1 MDHCLRFCLA
11 AIVSLHGTSP
21 WHPTKSRLWQ
31 SLVGIN
37 VKLTARKLIVVLLL
51 LLTAPCFAVAQER
64 SITLRGRV
72 VDANTGEPMANV
84 RVVAKLT
91 DQSTI
96 TDDNGA
102 FTLELPPGPQ
112 ELYITTVT
120 YGLVK
125 KTINVGAGTNSDV
138 EIALNEDAAAL
149 TEHVTI
155 ASDPFENTRTTS
167 TFEQTLNKRELQATS
182 SILLSDPIR
191 AAQTLPGVGSNDD
204 FRSEF
209 SVRGAGFDRVGVWL
223 DAVLTDNFVH
233 TVAGG
238 YPDTGSLS
246 VINSDAV
253 NSVSLLSG
261 GSPAN
266 FGNRT
271 AAVLDIDSRD
281 GNRVKPA
288 GRIAA
293 ALSGISGMID
303 GPISSGKGSYLV
315 AARKSYVGYLV
326 RRINDQNE
334 FANNPPVLG
343 FADIQGKL
351 LYDLS
356 ERNQV
361 GFSAIYGSFD
371 YDRNRDRELLF
382 VNSVFRGE
390 SRNFLLNAHWSFTPN
405 PRVFWQTRFFVQKTN
420 FKNVNR
426 DELILNDGDRSLFGV
441 RSDVSF
447 ALPRSNRLEAGL
459 YVRVL
464 NVNSLSQRI
473 SFANVPF
480 DFGRFDEQGTEQAY
494 YAQDTW
500 SNERWRLQ
508 FTGGLR
514 VEHSEIT
521 SQTLNSPR
529 ASLTWSINDH
539 WRVHALVGRYY
550 QFPDFEQVFGRLG
563 SRSLRAERA
572 TNVSGGVEALLGDRV
587 RLSFEVFDREDAN
600 LFFSITEPRFDRGLF
615 FFSEF
620 PFRNALDGHARG
632 FELTLQRRS
641 ANKLAGWISYS
652 YLRTKLTDSQT
663 GLSFVADN
671 EQRHLLNIYASYRF
685 TDTWNLSSVFR
696 FGSGPPIPGFFTK
709 VDGNYFLSDRRN
721 EVRVPDYAR
730 LDVRLSK
737 AFLFNRWKLTVTG
750 EVLNLLNR
758 ENLRYEGF
766 DRFSVI
772 NGRVFGQLNRVL
784 PILPSVGAVIE
795 F

>member
-1 MDHCLRFCLA
+1 M
-11 AIVSLHGTSP
+11 
-21 WHPTKSRLWQ
+21 
-31 SLVGIN
+31 
-37 VKLTARKLIVVLLL
+37 KLTTPPHKLIFILLL
-51 LLTAPCFAVAQER
+51 LLTGPSLVAQER
-64 SITLRGRV
+64 LITLRGRV
-72 VDANTGEPMANV
+72 VDANSGEPMANV

-91 DQSTI
+91 DKSTI
-96 TDDNGA
+96 TDTDGA

-125 KTINVGAGTNSDV
+125 KSINVGETNS
-138 EIALNEDAAAL
+138 EIKIALNEDAAAL
-149 TEHVTI
+149 TENVTI
-155 ASDPFENTRTTS
+155 SSGPFESTRTTS

-223 DAVLTDNFVH
+223 DGVLTDNFVH

-246 VINSDAV
+246 VINSDAID
-253 NSVSLLSG
+253 SVSLLSG

-271 AAVLDIDSRD
+271 AAVLDLDSRD

-293 ALSGISGMID
+293 ALSGISGIID
-303 GPISSGKGSYLV
+303 GPISSGKGSYLL

-334 FANNPPVLG
+334 FANNPPILG
-343 FADIQGKL
+343 FADVQGKL

-356 ERNQV
+356 DRNQV
-361 GFSAIYGSFD
+361 GVSAIFGSFD

-382 VNSVFRGE
+382 VNSVFRGD

-405 PRVFWQTRFFVQKTN
+405 PRVFWQTRFFAQKTSFN
-420 FKNVNR
+420 NVNR
-426 DELILNDGDRSLFGV
+426 DELILNDGDRSQFGV

-447 ALPRSNRLEAGL
+447 QLPHSNRLEAGL
-459 YVRVL
+459 YVRSL
-464 NVNSLSQRI
+464 NVNSVSQRF

-480 DFGRFDEQGTEQAY
+480 DFGSFDQNGTEQAY

-500 SNERWRLQ
+500 RNERRRLQ

-514 VEHSEIT
+514 VEHSDIT

-529 ASLTWSINDH
+529 ASLSWSINDH
-539 WRVHALVGRYY
+539 WRVHAMVGRYY
-550 QFPDFEQVFGRLG
+550 QFPDFEQIFGRLG

-572 TNVSGGVEALLGDRV
+572 TNVSGGVEALFGDRV
-587 RLSFEVFDREDAN
+587 RLSFEVFNRDDAN
-600 LFFSITEPRFDRGLF
+600 LFFSLSEPRLDQGFVSF
-615 FFSEF
+615 AEF
-620 PFRNALDGHARG
+620 PFRNSLDGHARG

-663 GLSFVADN
+663 GLSFVADTD
-671 EQRHLLNIYASYRF
+671 QRHLLNTYASYRF
-685 TDTWNLSSVFR
+685 TDTWNVSSVFR
-696 FGSGPPIPGFFTK
+696 FGSGPPIPGFFRQ
-709 VDGNYFLSDRRN
+709 VGNIYFLSDRRN
-721 EVRVPDYAR
+721 EARVPDYAR
-730 LDVRLSK
+730 LDVRVSK
-737 AFLFNRWKLTVTG
+737 AFLFKRWKLTATG
-750 EVLNLLNR
+750 EVLNVLNR
-758 ENLRYEGF
+758 NNLRYAGF
-766 DRFSVI
+766 DGFDIST
-772 NGRVFGQLNRVL
+772 GRVFGQLDRVL
-784 PILPSVGAVIE
+784 PILPSAGVVIE

>member
-1 MDHCLRFCLA
+1 M
-11 AIVSLHGTSP
+11 
-21 WHPTKSRLWQ
+21 
-31 SLVGIN
+31 
-37 VKLTARKLIVVLLL
+37 
-51 LLTAPCFAVAQER
+51 
-64 SITLRGRV
+64 LRGRV
-72 VDANTGEPMANV
+72 VDANTGEAMANV
-84 RVVAKLT
+84 RVVAKLADKT
-91 DQSTI
+91 TI
-96 TDDNGA
+96 TDSDGA

-125 KTINVGAGTNSDV
+125 KEINVGAGTDGVV
-138 EIALNEDAAAL
+138 EIALNEDAAAV
-149 TEHVTI
+149 TEHVTV
-155 ASDPFENTRTTS
+155 APDPFESTRTSS

-223 DAVLTDNFVH
+223 DGVLTDNFVH

-238 YPDTGSLS
+238 YLDTGSLS

-253 NSVSLLSG
+253 NSVSLMSG

-266 FGNRT
+266 FGDRT
-271 AAVLDIDSRD
+271 AAVLDVDSRD
-281 GNRVKPA
+281 GNRVKAA

-293 ALSGISGMID
+293 SLSGISGMVD

-315 AARKSYVGYLV
+315 AARKSYTGYLI
-326 RRINDQNE
+326 RRINDQNQ
-334 FANNPPVLG
+334 FANNPPILG
-343 FADIQGKL
+343 FADVQGKL
-351 LYDLS
+351 LYDFS
-356 ERNQV
+356 ARNQL
-361 GFSAIYGSFD
+361 GLSAIFGSFD
-371 YDRNRDRELLF
+371 FDRNRDRELLF
-382 VNSVFRGE
+382 ENAVFRGE
-390 SRNFLLNAHWSFTPN
+390 SRNFSLNAHWSFTPN

-459 YVRVL
+459 YVRAL

-480 DFGRFDEQGTEQAY
+480 DFGSFDEQGTEQAY

-572 TNVSGGVEALLGDRV
+572 TNVSGGVEAMLGDRM
-587 RLSFEVFDREDAN
+587 RLSVEVFDREDAN
-600 LFFSITEPRFDRGLF
+600 LSFSLAEPRFDGG
-615 FFSEF
+615 FFSFVEF
-620 PFRNALDGHARG
+620 PFRNALEGHARG

-671 EQRHLLNIYASYRF
+671 EQRHLLNLYGSYRF

>member
-1 MDHCLRFCLA
+1 M
-11 AIVSLHGTSP
+11 
-21 WHPTKSRLWQ
+21 
-31 SLVGIN
+31 
-37 VKLTARKLIVVLLL
+37 KLTAPHKLIVILLL
-51 LLTAPCFAVAQER
+51 LSPFVVVAQER
-64 SITLRGRV
+64 LITLRGRV
-72 VDANTGEPMANV
+72 VDANSGEAMANV

-91 DQSTI
+91 DRSTI
-96 TDDNGA
+96 TGA
-102 FTLELPPGPQ
+102 DGTFTLELPPGPQ
-112 ELYITTVT
+112 DLYITTVT

-125 KTINVGAGTNSDV
+125 KSINVSDGTSSNI

-149 TEHVTI
+149 TENVTI
-155 ASDPFENTRTTS
+155 SSGPFESTRTTS

-191 AAQTLPGVGSNDD
+191 AAQALPGVGSNDD

-223 DAVLTDNFVH
+223 DGVLTDNFVH

-246 VINSDAV
+246 VINSDAI

-266 FGNRT
+266 FGSRT
-271 AAVLDIDSRD
+271 AAVLDLDSRD
-281 GNRVKPA
+281 GNRVKPS

-293 ALSGISGMID
+293 ALSGISGIVD
-303 GPISSGKGSYLV
+303 GPISSGKGSYLI
-315 AARKSYVGYLV
+315 AARKSYIGYLV

-343 FADIQGKL
+343 FADVQGQL

-356 ERNQV
+356 ERNQLGV
-361 GFSAIYGSFD
+361 SAIFGNFD

-382 VNSVFRGE
+382 VNSVFRGD
-390 SRNFLLNAHWSFTPN
+390 SHNSLFNAHWNFTPN
-405 PRVFWQTRFFVQKTN
+405 PQVFWQTRFFAQKTS

-426 DELILNDGDRSLFGV
+426 DELILNDGDRSQYGI

-447 ALPRSNRLEAGL
+447 QLPRSNRLEAGL
-459 YVRVL
+459 YVRSL
-464 NVNSLSQRI
+464 NVNSVSQRF

-480 DFGRFDEQGTEQAY
+480 DFGSFDQDGIEQAY

-500 SNERWRLQ
+500 KNERWRLQ

-529 ASLTWSINDH
+529 ASLSWSINEH
-539 WRVHALVGRYY
+539 WRVHAMVGRYY
-550 QFPDFEQVFGRLG
+550 QFPDFEQIFGRLG

-572 TNVSGGVEALLGDRV
+572 TNVSGGVEALVGDRV
-587 RLSFEVFDREDAN
+587 RVSFEVFNREDAN
-600 LFFSITEPRFDRGLF
+600 LFFSLSEPRLDGGFVSFG
-615 FFSEF
+615 EF
-620 PFRNALDGHARG
+620 PFRNSLDGHARG

-671 EQRHLLNIYASYRF
+671 EQRHLLNTYASYRF

-696 FGSGPPIPGFFTK
+696 FGSGPPIPGFFRQAG
-709 VDGNYFLSDRRN
+709 DIFFLSDRRN

-730 LDVRLSK
+730 LDVRMSK
-737 AFLFNRWKLTVTG
+737 AFLFKRWKLTATG

-758 ENLRYEGF
+758 NNLRYAGF
-766 DRFSVI
+766 DNFDLS
-772 NGRVFGQLNRVL
+772 GRVFGQLDRVL
-784 PILPSVGAVIE
+784 PILPSAGVVIE

>member
-1 MDHCLRFCLA
+1 
-11 AIVSLHGTSP
+11 
-21 WHPTKSRLWQ
+21 
-31 SLVGIN
+31 
-37 VKLTARKLIVVLLL
+37 VKLTARQKLGLVAVLLFTSPQ
-51 LLTAPCFAVAQER
+51 LTQSFFNASFVAVAQER
-64 SITLRGRV
+64 LITLRGRV
-72 VDANTGEPMANV
+72 VDANSGEPMANV
-84 RVVAKLT
+84 RVASKLT
-91 DQSTI
+91 DKSTT
-96 TDDNGA
+96 TDANGA
-102 FTLELPPGPQ
+102 FTLELPPGP
-112 ELYITTVT
+112 EDLYITTVT

-125 KTINVGAGTNSDV
+125 KTIIVAAGMSSDIQ
-138 EIALNEDAAAL
+138 IALNEDAAAL

-155 ASDPFENTRTTS
+155 ASDPFETSRTTS

-191 AAQTLPGVGSNDD
+191 AAQTLPGVASNDD

-223 DAVLTDNFVH
+223 DGVLTDNFVH

-261 GSPAN
+261 GSPAS

-271 AAVLDIDSRD
+271 AGVLDLDSRD
-281 GNRVKPA
+281 GNRVKPS

-293 ALSGISGMID
+293 ALSGVSGMID
-303 GPISSGKGSYLV
+303 GPVSSGKGSYLL

-326 RRINDQNE
+326 RRINDENQ
-334 FANNPPVLG
+334 FTNNPPILG
-343 FADIQGKL
+343 FADVQGKL

-356 ERNQV
+356 ERNQGGV
-361 GFSAIYGSFD
+361 SAIFGSFD

-382 VNSVFRGE
+382 ENAVFRGE
-390 SRNFLLNAHWSFTPN
+390 SRNLLLNAHWSFTPN
-405 PRVFWQTRFFVQKTN
+405 PQVFSQTRFFALKTSFN
-420 FKNVNR
+420 NVNR
-426 DELILNDGDRSLFGV
+426 DELILNDGDRSQFGI

-447 ALPRSNRLEAGL
+447 QLPHSNRLEAGL
-459 YVRVL
+459 YIRSL
-464 NVNSLSQRI
+464 HADSLSQRI
-473 SFANVPF
+473 AFGNVPF
-480 DFGRFDEQGTEQAY
+480 DFGSFDESGSEQAY

-500 SNERWRLQ
+500 RNERWRLQ

-514 VEHSEIT
+514 VEHSGIT

-529 ASLTWSINDH
+529 ASLTWSINEH
-539 WRVHALVGRYY
+539 WRVHAMAGRYY
-550 QFPDFEQVFGRLG
+550 QFPDFELVFGRLG

-572 TNVSGGVEALLGDRV
+572 TNVSGGVEALVGDRV
-587 RLSFEVFDREDAN
+587 RLSFEIFDREDAN
-600 LFFSITEPRFDRGLF
+600 LFFSLSEARLDGGQVSFA
-615 FFSEF
+615 EF

-663 GLSFVADN
+663 GLSFVADT
-671 EQRHLLNIYASYRF
+671 EQRHLLNTHASYRF
-685 TDTWNLSSVFR
+685 TDTWNLSGVFR
-696 FGSGPPIPGFFTK
+696 FGTGPPIPGFFRQ
-709 VDGNYFLSDRRN
+709 VGDNLFLSDKRN
-721 EVRVPDYAR
+721 EVHVPDYAR
-730 LDVRLSK
+730 LDVRVSK
-737 AFLFNRWKLTVTG
+737 AFLFKRWKLTATG

-758 ENLRYEGF
+758 NNQRYAGF
-766 DRFSVI
+766 DGFDAST
-772 NGRVFGQLNRVL
+772 GRVFGQLDRVL
-784 PILPSVGAVIE
+784 PLLPSAGVVIE

>member
-1 MDHCLRFCLA
+1 M
-11 AIVSLHGTSP
+11 
-21 WHPTKSRLWQ
+21 
-31 SLVGIN
+31 
-37 VKLTARKLIVVLLL
+37 KLTAPKLIVVLLL
-51 LLTAPCFAVAQER
+51 LLTGPLFAQAVAQER
-64 SITLRGRV
+64 SIVLRGRV
-72 VDANTGEPMANV
+72 VDANTGEAMANV

-91 DQSTI
+91 DKTTI
-96 TDDNGA
+96 TDANGA

-125 KTINVGAGTNSDV
+125 KEINVGAGTDGVV
-138 EIALNEDAAAL
+138 EIALNEDAAAV
-149 TEHVTI
+149 TEHVTV
-155 ASDPFENTRTTS
+155 APDPFESTRTSS

-223 DAVLTDNFVH
+223 DGVLTDNFVH

-238 YPDTGSLS
+238 YLDTGSLS

-253 NSVSLLSG
+253 NSVSLMSG

-266 FGNRT
+266 FGDRT
-271 AAVLDIDSRD
+271 AAVLDVDSRD
-281 GNRVKPA
+281 GNRVKAA

-293 ALSGISGMID
+293 SLSGISGMVD

-315 AARKSYVGYLV
+315 AARKSYTGYLI
-326 RRINDQNE
+326 RRINDQNQ
-334 FANNPPVLG
+334 FANNPPILG
-343 FADIQGKL
+343 FADVQGKL
-351 LYDLS
+351 LYDFS
-356 ERNQV
+356 ARNQL
-361 GFSAIYGSFD
+361 GLSAIFGSFD
-371 YDRNRDRELLF
+371 FDRNRDRELLF
-382 VNSVFRGE
+382 ENAVFRGE

-405 PRVFWQTRFFVQKTN
+405 PRVFWQTRFFVQKTD

-459 YVRVL
+459 YVRAL

-480 DFGRFDEQGTEQAY
+480 DFGSFDEQGTEQAY

-572 TNVSGGVEALLGDRV
+572 TNVSGGVEALVGDRM
-587 RLSFEVFDREDAN
+587 RLSVEVFDREDAN
-600 LFFSITEPRFDRGLF
+600 LFFSLAEPRFDGV
-615 FFSEF
+615 FFSFVEF

-671 EQRHLLNIYASYRF
+671 EQRHLLNTYASYRF

-696 FGSGPPIPGFFTK
+696 FGSGPPIPGFFK
-709 VDGNYFLSDRRN
+709 LVDGNYFLSDRRN

-730 LDVRLSK
+730 LDVRVSK
-737 AFLFNRWKLTVTG
+737 AFLFNRWKLTLTG

-766 DRFSVI
+766 DSFSVI
-772 NGRVFGQLNRVL
+772 NGRVFGQLARVL

>member
-1 MDHCLRFCLA
+1 LE
-11 AIVSLHGTSP
+11 SG
-21 WHPTKSRLWQ
+21 
-31 SLVGIN
+31 
-37 VKLTARKLIVVLLL
+37 VKLTAPHKLIVILLL
-51 LLTAPCFAVAQER
+51 LSPFVVVAQER
-64 SITLRGRV
+64 LITLRGRV
-72 VDANTGEPMANV
+72 VDANSGEAMANV

-91 DQSTI
+91 DRSTI
-96 TDDNGA
+96 TGADGA

-112 ELYITTVT
+112 DLYITTVT

-125 KTINVGAGTNSDV
+125 KSINVSDGTSSNI

-149 TEHVTI
+149 TENVTI
-155 ASDPFENTRTTS
+155 SSGPFESTRTTS

-191 AAQTLPGVGSNDD
+191 AAQALPGVGSNDD

-223 DAVLTDNFVH
+223 DGVLTDNFVH

-246 VINSDAV
+246 VINSDAI

-271 AAVLDIDSRD
+271 AAVLDLDSRD
-281 GNRVKPA
+281 GNRVKPS

-293 ALSGISGMID
+293 ALSGISGIVD
-303 GPISSGKGSYLV
+303 GPISSGKGSYLI
-315 AARKSYVGYLV
+315 AARKSYIGYLV

-343 FADIQGKL
+343 FADVQGKL

-356 ERNQV
+356 ERNQLGV
-361 GFSAIYGSFD
+361 SAIFGNFD

-382 VNSVFRGE
+382 VNSVFRGD
-390 SRNFLLNAHWSFTPN
+390 SHNSLFNAHWNFTPN
-405 PRVFWQTRFFVQKTN
+405 PQVFWQTRFFAQKTS

-426 DELILNDGDRSLFGV
+426 DELILNDGDRSQYGI

-447 ALPRSNRLEAGL
+447 QLPRSNRLEAGL
-459 YVRVL
+459 YVRSL
-464 NVNSLSQRI
+464 NVNSVSQRF

-480 DFGRFDEQGTEQAY
+480 DFGSFDQDGIEQAY

-500 SNERWRLQ
+500 KNERWRLQ

-529 ASLTWSINDH
+529 ASLSWSINEH
-539 WRVHALVGRYY
+539 WRVHAMVGRYY
-550 QFPDFEQVFGRLG
+550 QFPDFEQIFGRLG

-572 TNVSGGVEALLGDRV
+572 TNVSGGVEALVGDRV
-587 RLSFEVFDREDAN
+587 RVSFEVFNREDAN
-600 LFFSITEPRFDRGLF
+600 LFFSLSEPRLDRGF
-615 FFSEF
+615 VSFGEF
-620 PFRNALDGHARG
+620 PFRNSLDGHARG

-671 EQRHLLNIYASYRF
+671 EQRHLLNTYASYRF

-696 FGSGPPIPGFFTK
+696 FGSGPPIPGFFRQAG
-709 VDGNYFLSDRRN
+709 DIFFLSDRRN

-730 LDVRLSK
+730 LDVRVSK
-737 AFLFNRWKLTVTG
+737 AFLFKRWKLTATG

-758 ENLRYEGF
+758 NNLRYAGF
-766 DRFSVI
+766 DNFDLS
-772 NGRVFGQLNRVL
+772 GRVFGQLDRVL
-784 PILPSVGAVIE
+784 PILPSAGVVIE

>member
-1 MDHCLRFCLA
+1 M
-11 AIVSLHGTSP
+11 I
-21 WHPTKSRLWQ
+21 
-31 SLVGIN
+31 
-37 VKLTARKLIVVLLL
+37 VLLL
-51 LLTAPCFAVAQER
+51 LLSGPLLVAAQER
-64 SITLRGRV
+64 VVTLRGRV
-72 VDANTGEPMANV
+72 VDANTGEAMANV

-91 DQSTI
+91 DKTTI

-102 FTLELPPGPQ
+102 FTLELSPGPQ

-125 KTINVGAGTNSDV
+125 KTINVATGTDSVV

-149 TEHVTI
+149 TEKVTI
-155 ASDPFENTRTTS
+155 TPDPFESTRTTS

-182 SILLSDPIR
+182 SIILSDPIR

-223 DAVLTDNFVH
+223 DGVLTDNFVH

-238 YPDTGSLS
+238 YLDTGSLS

-253 NSVSLLSG
+253 NSVSLMSG

-266 FGNRT
+266 FGDRT

-281 GNRVKPA
+281 GNRVKTA
-288 GRIAA
+288 GRVAA
-293 ALSGISGMID
+293 SLSGISGMID
-303 GPISSGKGSYLV
+303 GPVANEKGSYLV
-315 AARKSYVGYLV
+315 AARKSYTGYLI
-326 RRINDQNE
+326 RRINDQNQ
-334 FANNPPVLG
+334 FANNPPVLE
-343 FADIQGKL
+343 FADVQAKF
-351 LYDLS
+351 LYDVS
-356 ERNQV
+356 ARNQL
-361 GFSAIYGSFD
+361 GISAIFGTFD

-382 VNSVFRGE
+382 ENAVFRGD
-390 SRNFLLNAHWSFTPN
+390 SHNLLLNAHWSFTPN
-405 PRVFWQTRFFVQKTN
+405 PRVFWQTRFFAQKTK
-420 FKNVNR
+420 FTNVNR
-426 DELILNDGDRSLFGV
+426 DELILNDGDRSQFGV

-447 ALPRSNRLEAGL
+447 ALPRSHRLEAGV
-459 YVRVL
+459 YVRAL
-464 NVNSLSQRI
+464 NVNSVSQRI
-473 SFANVPF
+473 SFLNVPF
-480 DFGRFDEQGTEQAY
+480 DFGSFDENGTEQAY

-500 SNERWRLQ
+500 SNERWGLQ

-514 VEHSEIT
+514 VEHSDVT

-529 ASLTWSINDH
+529 ASLTWSINDR
-539 WRVHALVGRYY
+539 WRVHGMVGRYY
-550 QFPDFEQVFGRLG
+550 QFPDYEQIFGRLG

-587 RLSFEVFDREDAN
+587 RVNVELFDREDAD
-600 LFFSITEPRFDRGLF
+600 LFFSLSEPRLEGGVILFDQ
-615 FFSEF
+615 F

-632 FELTLQRRS
+632 FEVTLQRRS

-652 YLRTKLTDSQT
+652 YLKTKLTDSQT
-663 GLSFVADN
+663 GLSFVSDT
-671 EQRHLLNIYASYRF
+671 EQRHLLHIYASYRF

-696 FGSGPPIPGFFTK
+696 YGSGPPIPGFFRQ
-709 VDGNYFLSDRRN
+709 VGNDYFLSERRN
-721 EVRVPDYAR
+721 ETRVPDYAR
-730 LDVRLSK
+730 WDVRMSK

-750 EVLNLLNR
+750 EVLNVLNR

-766 DRFSVI
+766 DRFSLI
-772 NGRVFGQLNRVL
+772 NAQVFGQLARVL
-784 PILPSVGAVIE
+784 PILPTVGAVIE

>member
-1 MDHCLRFCLA
+1 M
-11 AIVSLHGTSP
+11 
-21 WHPTKSRLWQ
+21 
-31 SLVGIN
+31 
-37 VKLTARKLIVVLLL
+37 KLTAPHKLIVILLL
-51 LLTAPCFAVAQER
+51 LSPFVVVAQER
-64 SITLRGRV
+64 LITLRGRV
-72 VDANTGEPMANV
+72 VDANSGEAMANV

-91 DQSTI
+91 DRSTI
-96 TDDNGA
+96 TGADGA

-112 ELYITTVT
+112 DLYITTVT

-125 KTINVGAGTNSDV
+125 KSINVSDGTSSNI

-149 TEHVTI
+149 TENVTI
-155 ASDPFENTRTTS
+155 SSGPFESTRTTS

-191 AAQTLPGVGSNDD
+191 AAQALPGVGSNDD

-223 DAVLTDNFVH
+223 DGVLTDNFVH

-246 VINSDAV
+246 VINSDAI

-266 FGNRT
+266 FGSRT
-271 AAVLDIDSRD
+271 AAVLDLDSRD
-281 GNRVKPA
+281 GNRVKPSR
-288 GRIAA
+288 RIAA
-293 ALSGISGMID
+293 ALSGISGIVD
-303 GPISSGKGSYLV
+303 GPISSGKGSYLI
-315 AARKSYVGYLV
+315 AARKSYIGYLV

-343 FADIQGKL
+343 FADVQGKL

-356 ERNQV
+356 ERNQLGV
-361 GFSAIYGSFD
+361 SAIFGNFD

-382 VNSVFRGE
+382 VNSVFRGD
-390 SRNFLLNAHWSFTPN
+390 SHNSLFNAHWNFTPN
-405 PRVFWQTRFFVQKTN
+405 PQVFWQTRFFAQKTS

-426 DELILNDGDRSLFGV
+426 DELILNDGDRSQYGI

-447 ALPRSNRLEAGL
+447 QLPRSNRLEAGL
-459 YVRVL
+459 YVRSL
-464 NVNSLSQRI
+464 NVNSVSQRF

-480 DFGRFDEQGTEQAY
+480 DFGSFDQDGIEQAY

-500 SNERWRLQ
+500 KNERWRLQ

-529 ASLTWSINDH
+529 ASLSWSINEH
-539 WRVHALVGRYY
+539 WRVHAMVGRYY
-550 QFPDFEQVFGRLG
+550 QFPDFEQIFGRLG

-572 TNVSGGVEALLGDRV
+572 TNVSGGVEALVGDRV
-587 RLSFEVFDREDAN
+587 RVSFEVFNREDAN
-600 LFFSITEPRFDRGLF
+600 LFFSLSEPRLDGGFVSFG
-615 FFSEF
+615 EF
-620 PFRNALDGHARG
+620 PFRNSLDGHARG

-671 EQRHLLNIYASYRF
+671 EQRHLLNTYASYRF

-696 FGSGPPIPGFFTK
+696 FGSGPPIPGFFRQAG
-709 VDGNYFLSDRRN
+709 DIFFLSDRRN

-730 LDVRLSK
+730 LDVRVSK
-737 AFLFNRWKLTVTG
+737 AFLFKRWKLTATG

-758 ENLRYEGF
+758 NNLRYAGF
-766 DRFSVI
+766 DNFDLS
-772 NGRVFGQLNRVL
+772 GRVFGQLDRVL
-784 PILPSVGAVIE
+784 PILPSAGVVIE

>member
-1 MDHCLRFCLA
+1 M
-11 AIVSLHGTSP
+11 
-21 WHPTKSRLWQ
+21 
-31 SLVGIN
+31 
-37 VKLTARKLIVVLLL
+37 KLTAPDKLIVALLL
-51 LLTAPCFAVAQER
+51 LLNFPLLAIAQDR
-64 SITLRGRV
+64 SVTLRGRV
-72 VDANTGEPMANV
+72 VDANSGEPMSNV

-91 DQSTI
+91 DNATI
-96 TDDNGA
+96 TDANGV

-125 KTINVGAGTNSDV
+125 KTINVSAGTDV

-149 TEHVTI
+149 TERVTVS
-155 ASDPFENTRTTS
+155 AGPFETTRTTS

-191 AAQTLPGVGSNDD
+191 AAQTLPGVAANDD

-223 DAVLTDNFVH
+223 DGVLTDNFVH

-246 VINSDAV
+246 VINSDAID
-253 NSVSLLSG
+253 SVSLLSG

-271 AAVLDIDSRD
+271 AAVLDLDSRD

-303 GPISSGKGSYLV
+303 GPISSAKGSYLI

-326 RRINDQNE
+326 RRINDQNQ

-343 FADIQGKL
+343 FADIQGNL
-351 LYDLS
+351 LYDFS
-356 ERNQV
+356 EKHQV
-361 GFSAIYGSFD
+361 GFSSIYGSFD

-390 SRNFLLNAHWSFTPN
+390 SRNLLLNAHWRFTPN
-405 PRVFWQTRFFVQKTN
+405 ERVFWQTRFFALKTN
-420 FKNVNR
+420 FKNENR
-426 DELILNDGDRSLFGV
+426 DELILNDGDRSQLGV

-447 ALPRSNRLEAGL
+447 QLPHSNRLEAGV
-459 YVRVL
+459 YVRSI
-464 NVNSLSQRI
+464 NVNSLSQRF

-480 DFGRFDEQGTEQAY
+480 DFGSFNQDGTEHAL

-500 SNERWRLQ
+500 RNERWRLQ

-514 VEHSEIT
+514 VEHSEVT

-529 ASLTWSINDH
+529 ASFTWSINDH
-539 WRVHALVGRYY
+539 WRVHAMAGRYY
-550 QFPDFEQVFGRLG
+550 QFPDFEQIFGRLG

-572 TNVSGGVEALLGDRV
+572 TNVSGGVEALVGDRV
-587 RLSFEVFDREDAN
+587 RVSVEVFDREDAN
-600 LFFSITEPRFDRGLF
+600 LFFSLSEPRLVGGFVSF
-615 FFSEF
+615 AEF
-620 PFRNALDGHARG
+620 PFRNSLDGHARG

-652 YLRTKLTDSQT
+652 FLRTRLTDSQT

-671 EQRHLLNIYASYRF
+671 EQQHLLNTDASYRF
-685 TDTWNLSSVFR
+685 TDTWNLSVVFR
-696 FGSGPPIPGFFTK
+696 FATGPPIPGFFTQ
-709 VDGNYFLSDRRN
+709 VGDIYFLSSRRN

-730 LDVRLSK
+730 LDVRVSK
-737 AFLFNRWKLTVTG
+737 AFLFKRWKLTATG

-758 ENLRYEGF
+758 NNVRYAGF
-766 DRFSVI
+766 DGFDVST
-772 NGRVFGQLNRVL
+772 GRVFGQLDRVL
-784 PILPSVGAVIE
+784 PILPSAGVVIE

>member
-1 MDHCLRFCLA
+1 MPQKGTKMTQTKFLCFLCLFVANSFVAL
-11 AIVSLHGTSP
+11 
-21 WHPTKSRLWQ
+21 
-31 SLVGIN
+31 
-37 VKLTARKLIVVLLL
+37 
-51 LLTAPCFAVAQER
+51 AQER
-64 SITLRGRV
+64 SVTLRGRV
-72 VDANTGEPMANV
+72 VDANSGEPMANV
-84 RVVAKLT
+84 RVVAKLP
-91 DQSTI
+91 DKATI
-96 TDDNGA
+96 TDANGA

-125 KTINVGAGTNSDV
+125 KTINVGTGISGDV

-149 TEHVTI
+149 TETVTV
-155 ASDPFENTRTTS
+155 ASDPFESTRTTS

-191 AAQTLPGVGSNDD
+191 AAQTLPGVASNDD

-223 DAVLTDNFVH
+223 DGVLTDNFVH

-246 VINSDAV
+246 VINSDAL

-266 FGNRT
+266 FGDRT
-271 AAVLDIDSRD
+271 AAVLDLDSRD

-303 GPISSGKGSYLV
+303 GPIASGKGSYLL
-315 AARKSYVGYLV
+315 AARKSYLGYLV
-326 RRINDQNE
+326 RRINDEDE
-334 FANNPPVLG
+334 FVNNPPILG

-351 LYDLS
+351 LYDFS

-361 GFSAIYGSFD
+361 GVSAIFGSFEF
-371 YDRNRDRELLF
+371 DRNRDRELLF
-382 VNSVFRGE
+382 VNNVFRGE
-390 SRNFLLNAHWSFTPN
+390 SRNFLLNAHWSFTPK
-405 PRVFWQTRFFVQKTN
+405 PQVFWNTRFFVLKTN
-420 FKNVNR
+420 FNNVNR
-426 DELILNDGDRSLFGV
+426 DELILNDGDQSQFGA

-447 ALPRSNRLEAGL
+447 QLPHAHRLEAGL
-459 YVRVL
+459 YVRSIHA
-464 NVNSLSQRI
+464 NSVSQRF

-480 DFGRFDEQGTEQAY
+480 DFGSFDQTGTEQAY

-500 SNERWRLQ
+500 RNERWRLQ
-508 FTGGLR
+508 LTGGLR

-529 ASLTWSINDH
+529 GSLTWSINEH
-539 WRVHALVGRYY
+539 WRVHAMAGRYY

-563 SRSLRAERA
+563 GGSFLRAERA
-572 TNVSGGVEALLGDRV
+572 TNVSGGVEALVGDRMRV
-587 RLSFEVFDREDAN
+587 NVEVFDREDAD
-600 LFFSITEPRFDRGLF
+600 LFFSLSEPRLEGGLVSF
-615 FFSEF
+615 AQG
-620 PFRNALDGHARG
+620 PFTNALNGHARG

-663 GLSFVADN
+663 GLSFVADTD
-671 EQRHLLNIYASYRF
+671 QRHLLNTYASYRF

-696 FGSGPPIPGFFTK
+696 FGTGPPIPGFFGQ
-709 VDGNYFLSDRRN
+709 DGTGYFLSNRRN

-730 LDVRLSK
+730 LDVRVSK
-737 AFLFNRWKLTVTG
+737 AFLFKRWKLTATG

-758 ENLRYEGF
+758 NNVRYAGF
-766 DRFSVI
+766 DGFDFI
-772 NGRVFGQLNRVL
+772 TGRVFGRLDRVM
-784 PILPSVGAVIE
+784 PILPSAGVVIE

>member
-1 MDHCLRFCLA
+1 LE
-11 AIVSLHGTSP
+11 SG
-21 WHPTKSRLWQ
+21 
-31 SLVGIN
+31 
-37 VKLTARKLIVVLLL
+37 VKLTAPHKLIVILLL
-51 LLTAPCFAVAQER
+51 LSPFVVVAQER
-64 SITLRGRV
+64 LITLRGRV
-72 VDANTGEPMANV
+72 VDANSGEAMANV

-91 DQSTI
+91 DRSTI
-96 TDDNGA
+96 TGADGA

-112 ELYITTVT
+112 DLYITTVT

-125 KTINVGAGTNSDV
+125 KSINVSDGTSSNI

-149 TEHVTI
+149 TENVTI
-155 ASDPFENTRTTS
+155 SSGPFESTRTTS

-191 AAQTLPGVGSNDD
+191 AAQALPGVGSNDD

-223 DAVLTDNFVH
+223 DGVLTDNFVH

-246 VINSDAV
+246 VINSDAI

-271 AAVLDIDSRD
+271 AAVLDLDSRD
-281 GNRVKPA
+281 GNRVKPS

-293 ALSGISGMID
+293 ALSGISGIVD
-303 GPISSGKGSYLV
+303 GPISSGKGSYLI
-315 AARKSYVGYLV
+315 AARKSYIGYLV

-343 FADIQGKL
+343 FADVQGKL

-356 ERNQV
+356 ERNQLGV
-361 GFSAIYGSFD
+361 SAIFGNFD

-382 VNSVFRGE
+382 VNSVFRGD
-390 SRNFLLNAHWSFTPN
+390 SHNSLFNAHWNFTPN
-405 PRVFWQTRFFVQKTN
+405 PQVFWQTRFFAQKTS

-426 DELILNDGDRSLFGV
+426 DELILNDGDRSQYGI

-447 ALPRSNRLEAGL
+447 QLPRSNRLEAGL
-459 YVRVL
+459 YVRSL
-464 NVNSLSQRI
+464 NVNSVSQRF

-480 DFGRFDEQGTEQAY
+480 DFGSFDQDGTEQAY

-500 SNERWRLQ
+500 KNERWRLQ

-529 ASLTWSINDH
+529 ASLSWSINEH
-539 WRVHALVGRYY
+539 WRVHAMVGRYY
-550 QFPDFEQVFGRLG
+550 QFPDFEQIFGRLG

-572 TNVSGGVEALLGDRV
+572 TNVSGGVEALVGDRV
-587 RLSFEVFDREDAN
+587 RVSFEVFNREDAN
-600 LFFSITEPRFDRGLF
+600 LFFSLSEPRLDGGFVSFG
-615 FFSEF
+615 EF
-620 PFRNALDGHARG
+620 PFRNSLDGHARG

-671 EQRHLLNIYASYRF
+671 EQRHLLNTYASYRF

-696 FGSGPPIPGFFTK
+696 FGSGPPIPGFFRQAG
-709 VDGNYFLSDRRN
+709 DIFFLSDRRN

-730 LDVRLSK
+730 LDVRVSK
-737 AFLFNRWKLTVTG
+737 AFLFKRWKLTATG

-758 ENLRYEGF
+758 NNLRYAGF
-766 DRFSVI
+766 DNFDLS
-772 NGRVFGQLNRVL
+772 GRVFGQLDRVL
-784 PILPSVGAVIE
+784 PILPSAGVVIE

>member
-1 MDHCLRFCLA
+1 MR
-11 AIVSLHGTSP
+11 VS
-21 WHPTKSRLWQ
+21 
-31 SLVGIN
+31 VANN
-37 VKLTARKLIVVLLL
+37 VKLTKLPKLIFVLLL
-51 LLTAPCFAVAQER
+51 LTGPHFAPSFVAVAQER
-64 SITLRGRV
+64 LITLRGRV

-84 RVVAKLT
+84 RVVANLPDKE
-91 DQSTI
+91 TI
-96 TDDNGA
+96 TDSNGA
-102 FTLELPPGPQ
+102 FTLELPPGSQ

-125 KTINVGAGTNSDV
+125 KTINVAAGNSDV
-138 EIALNEDAAAL
+138 EIALNEDAAAI
-149 TEHVTI
+149 TERVRV
-155 ASDPFENTRTTS
+155 APDPYDIVRTAA

-223 DAVLTDNFVH
+223 DRVLTDNFVH

-253 NSVSLLSG
+253 DSVSLLSG
-261 GSPAN
+261 GSPAG

-281 GNRVKPA
+281 GNRVKPS

-293 ALSGISGMID
+293 TMSGISGLVD
-303 GPISSGKGSYLV
+303 GPISSGRGSYMV
-315 AARKSYVGYLV
+315 AARKSYIGYLV

-343 FADIQGKL
+343 FADVQGKL
-351 LYDLS
+351 LYNVSDG
-356 ERNQV
+356 NHV
-361 GFSAIYGSFD
+361 GISAIFGGFD
-371 YDRNRDRELLF
+371 YDRNRDRESLF
-382 VNSVFRGE
+382 VNSVLRGE
-390 SRNFLLNAHWSFTPN
+390 SRNVLVNGHWTLVVDD
-405 PRVFWQTRFFVQKTN
+405 RHFWQTRFFVQKTN
-420 FKNVNR
+420 FENVNR
-426 DELILNDGDRSLFGV
+426 DEQILNDGDRTQFGV
-441 RSDVSF
+441 RSDVSLQLF
-447 ALPRSNRLEAGL
+447 HLNRLEAGL
-459 YVRVL
+459 YIRSL
-464 NVNSLSQRI
+464 HVNSLSRRF

-480 DFGRFDEQGTEQAY
+480 DFGSFDQNGTEQSY

-500 SNERWRLQ
+500 RKEGWRLQ
-508 FTGGLR
+508 LTGGLR

-521 SQTLNSPR
+521 GQTLNSPR
-529 ASLTWSINDH
+529 ASFTWSINDN
-539 WRVHALVGRYY
+539 WRVHAMAGRYH
-550 QFPDFEQVFGRLG
+550 QFPDFELIFGRLG

-572 TNVSGGVEALLGDRV
+572 TNVSGGVEALVGDRTRV
-587 RLSFEVFDREDAN
+587 SFEVFNRADAN
-600 LFFSITEPRFDRGLF
+600 LFFSLSEPRLDGGQVTFL
-615 FFSEF
+615 EF
-620 PFRNALDGHARG
+620 PYRNSLDGHARG

-652 YLRTKLTDSQT
+652 YVRTKLTDSQT

-671 EQRHLLNIYASYRF
+671 EQRHLLNVYGSYRF

-696 FGSGPPIPGFFTK
+696 YGTGPPIPGFFRQA
-709 VDGNYFLSDRRN
+709 GSNFFLSDRRN
-721 EVRVPDYAR
+721 EARLPDYAR
-730 LDVRLSK
+730 WDVRVSK
-737 AFLFNRWKLTVTG
+737 AFLFKRWKLTATG

-758 ENLRYEGF
+758 NNLRYAGF
-766 DRFSVI
+766 DGFDTTT
-772 NGRVFGQLNRVL
+772 GRVFGRLDRVL
-784 PILPSVGAVIE
+784 PILPSAGVVIE

>member
-1 MDHCLRFCLA
+1 
-11 AIVSLHGTSP
+11 
-21 WHPTKSRLWQ
+21 
-31 SLVGIN
+31 
-37 VKLTARKLIVVLLL
+37 VKLTALQKLIVILLL
-51 LLTAPCFAVAQER
+51 LLTGSCFAQSFFNSSFVAVAQER
-64 SITLRGRV
+64 SIRLRGRV

-91 DQSTI
+91 DKATI
-96 TDDNGA
+96 TDANGA
-102 FTLELPPGPQ
+102 FTLELPRGPQ

-125 KTINVGAGTNSDV
+125 KTIIVGEGTNSEV

-155 ASDPFENTRTTS
+155 ASDPFESTRTTS
-167 TFEQTLNKRELQATS
+167 IFEQTLNKRELQATS

-223 DAVLTDNFVH
+223 DGVLTDNFVH

-238 YPDTGSLS
+238 YLDTGSLS

-271 AAVLDIDSRD
+271 AAVLDLDSRD
-281 GNRVKPA
+281 GNRVKAA

-303 GPISSGKGSYLV
+303 GPISSGKGSYLL
-315 AARKSYVGYLV
+315 AGRKSYAGYLI
-326 RRINDQNE
+326 RRINDENH
-334 FANNPPVLG
+334 FANNPPILG
-343 FADIQGKL
+343 FADVQGKL

-356 ERNQV
+356 NRNQV
-361 GFSAIYGSFD
+361 GLSTILGSFD
-371 YDRNRDRELLF
+371 FDRNRDRELLV

-390 SRNFLLNAHWSFTPN
+390 SRNLLLNAHWSFTPN
-405 PRVFWQTRFFVQKTN
+405 PQVFWQTRFFAQKTK

-426 DELILNDGDRSLFGV
+426 DELVLNDGVRSQFGI

-447 ALPRSNRLEAGL
+447 QLPHSNRFEGGL
-459 YVRVL
+459 YVRSQH
-464 NVNSLSQRI
+464 VNSLSQRF
-473 SFANVPF
+473 SFLNVPF
-480 DFGRFDEQGTEQAY
+480 DFGSFDEDGTEQAY

-500 SNERWRLQ
+500 KSERWGLQ

-514 VEHSEIT
+514 VEHSGIT

-529 ASLTWSINDH
+529 ASLTWSINEH
-539 WRVHALVGRYY
+539 WRVHALAGRYY
-550 QFPDFEQVFGRLG
+550 QFPDFEQIFGRLG
-563 SRSLRAERA
+563 SFNLRAERA
-572 TNVSGGVEALLGDRV
+572 TNLSGGVEALVGDRV
-587 RLSFEVFDREDAN
+587 RVSAEVFDRQDAD
-600 LFFSITEPRFDRGLF
+600 LFFSLSEPRLDGGLVS
-615 FFSEF
+615 FSQGQF
-620 PFRNALDGHARG
+620 GNFLSGHARG

-641 ANKLAGWISYS
+641 ANKVAGWISYS
-652 YLRTKLTDSQT
+652 YVQTKLTDSQT
-663 GLSFVADN
+663 GLSFVADT
-671 EQRHLLNIYASYRF
+671 EQRHLLNTYASYRF

-696 FGSGPPIPGFFTK
+696 FGSGPPIPGFFRQVGAT
-709 VDGNYFLSDRRN
+709 YFLSNRRN
-721 EVRVPDYAR
+721 EVRSPNYAR
-730 LDVRLSK
+730 LDVRVSK
-737 AFLFNRWKLTVTG
+737 AFLFKRWKLTATA

-758 ENLRYEGF
+758 NNLRYAGF
-766 DRFSVI
+766 DGFDI
-772 NGRVFGQLNRVL
+772 DTGRVFGQLDRVL
-784 PILPSVGAVIE
+784 PILPSAGVVIE

>member
-1 MDHCLRFCLA
+1 
-11 AIVSLHGTSP
+11 
-21 WHPTKSRLWQ
+21 
-31 SLVGIN
+31 
-37 VKLTARKLIVVLLL
+37 
-51 LLTAPCFAVAQER
+51 
-64 SITLRGRV
+64 
-72 VDANTGEPMANV
+72 MANV

-91 DQSTI
+91 DRSTI
-96 TDDNGA
+96 TDADGA
-102 FTLELPPGPQ
+102 FTLELPSGPQ

-125 KTINVGAGTNSDV
+125 KSINVGEGTNSTI

-149 TEHVTI
+149 TENVTI
-155 ASDPFENTRTTS
+155 SSGPFESTRTTS

-191 AAQTLPGVGSNDD
+191 AAQTLAGVGSNDD

-223 DAVLTDNFVH
+223 DGVLTDNFVH

-246 VINSDAV
+246 VINSDAI

-271 AAVLDIDSRD
+271 AAVLDLDSRD

-293 ALSGISGMID
+293 ALSGISGIVD

-334 FANNPPVLG
+334 FANNPPILG
-343 FADIQGKL
+343 FADVQGKL

-361 GFSAIYGSFD
+361 GVSAIFGNFD

-382 VNSVFRGE
+382 VNSVFRGD
-390 SRNFLLNAHWSFTPN
+390 SHNSLFNAHWNFTPN
-405 PRVFWQTRFFVQKTN
+405 PRVFWQTRFFAQKTS

-426 DELILNDGDRSLFGV
+426 DELILNDGDRSQFGV

-447 ALPRSNRLEAGL
+447 QLPQSNRLEAGL
-459 YVRVL
+459 YVRSL
-464 NVNSLSQRI
+464 NVNSVSQRF

-480 DFGRFDEQGTEQAY
+480 DFGSFDEDGTEQAY

-500 SNERWRLQ
+500 KNERWGLQ

-521 SQTLNSPR
+521 SQTLSSPR
-529 ASLTWSINDH
+529 ASLSWSINEH
-539 WRVHALVGRYY
+539 WRVHAMVGRYY

-563 SRSLRAERA
+563 SRDLRAERA

-587 RLSFEVFDREDAN
+587 RLSFEVFNREDGD
-600 LFFSITEPRFDRGLF
+600 LFFSLSEPRLDGGFVSFG
-615 FFSEF
+615 EF
-620 PFRNALDGHARG
+620 PFRNSLNGHARG

-671 EQRHLLNIYASYRF
+671 EQRHLLNTYASYRF

-696 FGSGPPIPGFFTK
+696 YGSGPPIPGFFRQAG
-709 VDGNYFLSDRRN
+709 DIFFLSDRRN

-730 LDVRLSK
+730 LDVRVSK
-737 AFLFNRWKLTVTG
+737 AFLFKRWKLTATG

-758 ENLRYEGF
+758 NNLRYAGF
-766 DRFSVI
+766 DDFSI
-772 NGRVFGQLNRVL
+772 SGRVFGQLDRVL
-784 PILPSVGAVIE
+784 PILPSAGVVIE

>member
-1 MDHCLRFCLA
+1 
-11 AIVSLHGTSP
+11 
-21 WHPTKSRLWQ
+21 
-31 SLVGIN
+31 
-37 VKLTARKLIVVLLL
+37 VKLTALKKLIVVLPL
-51 LLTAPCFAVAQER
+51 LLTGPLFAQSFNSSFAALAQQR
-64 SITLRGRV
+64 TVMLRGRV

-91 DQSTI
+91 EKTTF
-96 TDDNGA
+96 TDANGA

-125 KTINVGAGTNSDV
+125 KEINVATGTDSTV

-155 ASDPFENTRTTS
+155 APDPFESTRTS
-167 TFEQTLNKRELQATS
+167 ATFEQTLNKRELQATS

-223 DAVLTDNFVH
+223 DGVLTDNFVH

-238 YPDTGSLS
+238 YLDTGSLS
-246 VINSDAV
+246 VINTDAV

-266 FGNRT
+266 FGDRT

-281 GNRVKPA
+281 GNRVKAA

-303 GPISSGKGSYLV
+303 GPLASRKVSYLV
-315 AARKSYVGYLV
+315 AARKSYTGYLI
-326 RRINDQNE
+326 RRINDQNQ
-334 FANNPPVLG
+334 FANNPPILG
-343 FADIQGKL
+343 FADVQGKL
-351 LYDLS
+351 LYDS
-356 ERNQV
+356 SQKNQF
-361 GFSAIYGSFD
+361 GFSAIYGTFD
-371 YDRNRDRELLF
+371 FDRNRDRELLF
-382 VNSVFRGE
+382 VNNVFRGE
-390 SRNFLLNAHWSFTPN
+390 SRNLLLNAHWRFTPN
-405 PRVFWQTRFFVQKTN
+405 ARLFWQTRAFAQKTK

-426 DELILNDGDRSLFGV
+426 DELILNDGDRSQFGI

-447 ALPRSNRLEAGL
+447 ALPGSNRLEAGL
-459 YVRVL
+459 YVRAL
-464 NVNSLSQRI
+464 DINSASQRF
-473 SFANVPF
+473 SFFNVPF
-480 DFGRFDEQGTEQAY
+480 DFGSFDQNGTEQAY

-514 VEHSEIT
+514 VEHSEVT
-521 SQTLNSPR
+521 SETLNSPR
-529 ASLTWSINDH
+529 ASLTWSINEH
-539 WRVHALVGRYY
+539 WRVHAMAGRYY
-550 QFPDFEQVFGRLG
+550 QFPDFEQIFGRLG

-587 RLSFEVFDREDAN
+587 RLSVELFDREDAN
-600 LFFSITEPRFDRGLF
+600 LFFSLSEPRLDGGFVSF
-615 FFSEF
+615 VEF
-620 PFRNALDGHARG
+620 PFRNSLDGHARG

-652 YLRTKLTDSQT
+652 YLRTKLTDLQT

-671 EQRHLLNIYASYRF
+671 DQRHLLNLYGSYRF

-696 FGSGPPIPGFFTK
+696 FGTGPPIPGFFRQVGST
-709 VDGNYFLSDRRN
+709 YFLSDRRN
-721 EVRVPDYAR
+721 ETRVPDYAR
-730 LDVRLSK
+730 LDVRVSK
-737 AFLFNRWKLTVTG
+737 GFLFNRWKLTVTG

-758 ENLRYEGF
+758 NNLRYEGF
-766 DRFSVI
+766 DGFDVST
-772 NGRVFGQLNRVL
+772 GRVFGQLARVL

>member
-1 MDHCLRFCLA
+1 M
-11 AIVSLHGTSP
+11 
-21 WHPTKSRLWQ
+21 
-31 SLVGIN
+31 N
-37 VKLTARKLIVVLLL
+37 LTALNKLIVILLL
-51 LLTAPCFAVAQER
+51 LLTSPCLAAAQQR

-84 RVVAKLT
+84 RVVATLSNQATTT
-91 DQSTI
+91 DA
-96 TDDNGA
+96 NGA

-125 KTINVGAGTNSDV
+125 KTINVGAGANSDV

-149 TEHVTI
+149 TEQVTV
-155 ASDPFENTRTTS
+155 ASDPFESTRTAAI
-167 TFEQTLNKRELQATS
+167 FEQTLNKRELQATS

-191 AAQTLPGVGSNDD
+191 AAQTLPGVATNDD

-223 DAVLTDNFVH
+223 DGVLTDNFVH

-238 YPDTGSLS
+238 FPDTGSLS
-246 VINSDAV
+246 VINSDAI

-271 AAVLDIDSRD
+271 AAVLDLDSRD
-281 GNRVKPA
+281 GNRVKPS

-293 ALSGISGMID
+293 ALSGISGMTD
-303 GPISSGKGSYLV
+303 GPFASGKGSYLL
-315 AARKSYVGYLV
+315 AGRKSYTGYLV
-326 RRINDQNE
+326 RRINDENQ
-334 FANNPPVLG
+334 FTNNPPILD

-351 LYDLS
+351 LYDFS
-356 ERNQV
+356 KRNQV
-361 GFSAIYGSFD
+361 GVSAIFGGFD

-390 SRNFLLNAHWSFTPN
+390 SRNFLLNAHWSFTPS
-405 PRVFWQTRFFVQKTN
+405 PQTFWQTRFFAQKTN
-420 FKNVNR
+420 FNNVNR
-426 DELILNDGDRSLFGV
+426 DELLLNDGDRDQYGI

-447 ALPRSNRLEAGL
+447 QLPHSNRLETGL
-459 YVRVL
+459 YIRSVS
-464 NVNSLSQRI
+464 VNSLSQRF

-480 DFGRFDEQGTEQAY
+480 DFGSFDQNGTEQSY

-500 SNERWRLQ
+500 TNERWRFQ

-521 SQTLNSPR
+521 SQTLSSPR
-529 ASLTWSINDH
+529 ASLTWSINEH
-539 WRVHALVGRYY
+539 WRVHAMAGRYY
-550 QFPDFEQVFGRLG
+550 QFPDFELIFGRLG

-572 TNVSGGVEALLGDRV
+572 TNVSGGVEVLVGKRV
-587 RLSFEVFDREDAN
+587 RVSFEVFDREDAN
-600 LFFSITEPRFDRGLF
+600 IFFSLSEPRLDGGQVTFA
-615 FFSEF
+615 EF

-671 EQRHLLNIYASYRF
+671 DQRHLLNTYASYRF

-696 FGSGPPIPGFFTK
+696 YGSGPPIPGFFRQA
-709 VDGNYFLSDRRN
+709 GNTFFLSGQRN
-721 EVRVPDYAR
+721 EVRIPDYAR
-730 LDVRLSK
+730 LDVRVSK
-737 AFLFNRWKLTVTG
+737 AFLFKRWKLTATG

-758 ENLRYEGF
+758 NNLRYAGF
-766 DRFSVI
+766 DGFDAI
-772 NGRVFGQLNRVL
+772 TGRVFGQLDRVL
-784 PILPSVGAVIE
+784 PILPSAGVVIE

>member
-1 MDHCLRFCLA
+1 LE
-11 AIVSLHGTSP
+11 SG
-21 WHPTKSRLWQ
+21 
-31 SLVGIN
+31 
-37 VKLTARKLIVVLLL
+37 VKLTAPHKLIVILLL
-51 LLTAPCFAVAQER
+51 LSPFVVVAQER
-64 SITLRGRV
+64 LITLRGRV
-72 VDANTGEPMANV
+72 VDANSGEAMANV

-91 DQSTI
+91 DRSTI
-96 TDDNGA
+96 TGADGA

-112 ELYITTVT
+112 DLYITTVT

-125 KTINVGAGTNSDV
+125 KSINVSDGTSSNI

-149 TEHVTI
+149 TENVTI
-155 ASDPFENTRTTS
+155 SSGPFESTRTTS

-191 AAQTLPGVGSNDD
+191 AAQALPGVGSNDD

-223 DAVLTDNFVH
+223 DGVLTDNFVH

-246 VINSDAV
+246 VINSDAI

-271 AAVLDIDSRD
+271 AAVLDLDSRD
-281 GNRVKPA
+281 GNRVKPS

-293 ALSGISGMID
+293 ALSGISGIVD
-303 GPISSGKGSYLV
+303 GPISSGKGSYLI
-315 AARKSYVGYLV
+315 AARKSYIGYLV

-343 FADIQGKL
+343 FADVQGKL

-356 ERNQV
+356 ERNQLGV
-361 GFSAIYGSFD
+361 SAIFGNFD

-382 VNSVFRGE
+382 VNSVFRGD
-390 SRNFLLNAHWSFTPN
+390 SHNSLFNAHWNFTPN
-405 PRVFWQTRFFVQKTN
+405 PQVFWQTRFFAQKTS

-426 DELILNDGDRSLFGV
+426 DELILNDGDRSQYGI

-447 ALPRSNRLEAGL
+447 QLPRSNRLEAGL
-459 YVRVL
+459 YVRSL
-464 NVNSLSQRI
+464 NVNSVSQRF

-480 DFGRFDEQGTEQAY
+480 DFGSFDQDGIEQAY

-500 SNERWRLQ
+500 KNERWRLQ

-529 ASLTWSINDH
+529 ASLSWSMNEH
-539 WRVHALVGRYY
+539 WRVHAMVGRYY
-550 QFPDFEQVFGRLG
+550 QFPDFEQIFGRLG

-572 TNVSGGVEALLGDRV
+572 TNVSGGVEALVGDRV
-587 RLSFEVFDREDAN
+587 RVSFEVFNREDAN
-600 LFFSITEPRFDRGLF
+600 LFFSLSEPRLDGGFVSFG
-615 FFSEF
+615 EF
-620 PFRNALDGHARG
+620 PFRNSLDGHARG

-671 EQRHLLNIYASYRF
+671 EQRHLLNTYASYRF

-696 FGSGPPIPGFFTK
+696 FGSGPPIPGFFRQAG
-709 VDGNYFLSDRRN
+709 DIFFLSDRRN

-730 LDVRLSK
+730 LDVRVSK
-737 AFLFNRWKLTVTG
+737 AFLFKRWKLTATG

-758 ENLRYEGF
+758 NNLRYAGF
-766 DRFSVI
+766 DNFDLS
-772 NGRVFGQLNRVL
+772 GRVFGQLDRVL
-784 PILPSVGAVIE
+784 PILPSAGVVIE

>member
-1 MDHCLRFCLA
+1 LE
-11 AIVSLHGTSP
+11 SG
-21 WHPTKSRLWQ
+21 
-31 SLVGIN
+31 
-37 VKLTARKLIVVLLL
+37 VKLTAPHKLIVILLL
-51 LLTAPCFAVAQER
+51 LSPFVVVAQER
-64 SITLRGRV
+64 LITLRGRV
-72 VDANTGEPMANV
+72 VDANSGEAMANV

-91 DQSTI
+91 DRSTI
-96 TDDNGA
+96 TGADGA

-112 ELYITTVT
+112 DLYITTVT

-125 KTINVGAGTNSDV
+125 KSINVSDGTSSNI

-149 TEHVTI
+149 TEQVTI
-155 ASDPFENTRTTS
+155 SSGPFESTRTTS

-191 AAQTLPGVGSNDD
+191 AAQSLPGVGSNDD

-223 DAVLTDNFVH
+223 DGVLTDNFVH

-246 VINSDAV
+246 VINSDAI

-271 AAVLDIDSRD
+271 AAVLDLDSRD
-281 GNRVKPA
+281 GNRVKPS

-293 ALSGISGMID
+293 ALSGISGIVD
-303 GPISSGKGSYLV
+303 GPISSGKGSYLI
-315 AARKSYVGYLV
+315 AARKSYIGYLV

-343 FADIQGKL
+343 FADVQGKL

-356 ERNQV
+356 ERNQLGV
-361 GFSAIYGSFD
+361 SAIFGNFD

-382 VNSVFRGE
+382 VNSVFRGD
-390 SRNFLLNAHWSFTPN
+390 SHNSLFNAHWNFTPN
-405 PRVFWQTRFFVQKTN
+405 PQVFWQTRFFAQKTS

-426 DELILNDGDRSLFGV
+426 DELILNDGDRSQYGI

-447 ALPRSNRLEAGL
+447 QLPRSNRLEAGL
-459 YVRVL
+459 YVRSL
-464 NVNSLSQRI
+464 NVNSVSQRF

-480 DFGRFDEQGTEQAY
+480 DFGSFDQDGIEQAY

-500 SNERWRLQ
+500 KNERWRLQ

-529 ASLTWSINDH
+529 ASLSWSINEH
-539 WRVHALVGRYY
+539 WRVHAMVGRYY
-550 QFPDFEQVFGRLG
+550 QFPDFEQIFGRLG

-572 TNVSGGVEALLGDRV
+572 TNVSGGVEALVGDRV
-587 RLSFEVFDREDAN
+587 RVSFEVFNREDAN
-600 LFFSITEPRFDRGLF
+600 LFFSLSEPRLDGGFVSFG
-615 FFSEF
+615 EF
-620 PFRNALDGHARG
+620 PFRNSLDGHARG

-671 EQRHLLNIYASYRF
+671 EQRHLLNTYASYRF

-696 FGSGPPIPGFFTK
+696 FGSGPPIPGFFRQAG
-709 VDGNYFLSDRRN
+709 DIFFLSDRRN

-730 LDVRLSK
+730 LDVRVSK
-737 AFLFNRWKLTVTG
+737 AFLFKRWKLTATG

-758 ENLRYEGF
+758 NNLRYAGF
-766 DRFSVI
+766 DNFDLS
-772 NGRVFGQLNRVL
+772 GRVFGQLDRVL
-784 PILPSVGAVIE
+784 PILPSAGVVIE

>member
-1 MDHCLRFCLA
+1 LE
-11 AIVSLHGTSP
+11 SG
-21 WHPTKSRLWQ
+21 
-31 SLVGIN
+31 
-37 VKLTARKLIVVLLL
+37 VKLTAPHKLIVILLL
-51 LLTAPCFAVAQER
+51 LSPFVVVAQER
-64 SITLRGRV
+64 LITLRGRV
-72 VDANTGEPMANV
+72 VDANSGEAMANV

-91 DQSTI
+91 DRSTI
-96 TDDNGA
+96 TGADGA

-112 ELYITTVT
+112 DLYITTVT

-125 KTINVGAGTNSDV
+125 KSINVSDGTSSNI

-149 TEHVTI
+149 TENVTI
-155 ASDPFENTRTTS
+155 SSGPFESTRTTS

-191 AAQTLPGVGSNDD
+191 AAQALPGVGSNDD

-223 DAVLTDNFVH
+223 DGVLTDNFVH

-246 VINSDAV
+246 VINSDAI

-271 AAVLDIDSRD
+271 AAVLDLDSRD
-281 GNRVKPA
+281 GNRVKPS

-293 ALSGISGMID
+293 ALSGISGIVD
-303 GPISSGKGSYLV
+303 GPISSGKGSYLI
-315 AARKSYVGYLV
+315 AARKSYIGYLV

-343 FADIQGKL
+343 FADVQGKL

-356 ERNQV
+356 ERNQLGV
-361 GFSAIYGSFD
+361 SAIFGNFD

-382 VNSVFRGE
+382 VNSVFRGD
-390 SRNFLLNAHWSFTPN
+390 SHNSLFNAHWNFTPN
-405 PRVFWQTRFFVQKTN
+405 PQVFWQTRFFAQKTS

-426 DELILNDGDRSLFGV
+426 DELILNDGDRSQYGI
-441 RSDVSF
+441 RSDVIF
-447 ALPRSNRLEAGL
+447 QLPRSNRLEAGL
-459 YVRVL
+459 YVRSL
-464 NVNSLSQRI
+464 NVNSVSQRF

-480 DFGRFDEQGTEQAY
+480 DFGSFDQDGIEQAY

-500 SNERWRLQ
+500 KNERWRLQ

-529 ASLTWSINDH
+529 ASLSWSINEH
-539 WRVHALVGRYY
+539 WRVHAMVGRYY
-550 QFPDFEQVFGRLG
+550 QFPDFEQIFGRLG

-572 TNVSGGVEALLGDRV
+572 TNVSGGVEALVGDRV
-587 RLSFEVFDREDAN
+587 RVSFEVFNREDAN
-600 LFFSITEPRFDRGLF
+600 LFFSLSEPRLDGGFVSFG
-615 FFSEF
+615 EF
-620 PFRNALDGHARG
+620 PFRNSLDGHARG

-671 EQRHLLNIYASYRF
+671 EQRHLLNTYASYRF

-696 FGSGPPIPGFFTK
+696 FGSGPPIPGFFRQAG
-709 VDGNYFLSDRRN
+709 DIFFLSDRRN

-730 LDVRLSK
+730 LDVRVSK
-737 AFLFNRWKLTVTG
+737 AFLFKRWKLTATG

-758 ENLRYEGF
+758 NNLRYAGF
-766 DRFSVI
+766 DNFDLS
-772 NGRVFGQLNRVL
+772 GRVFGQLDRVL
-784 PILPSVGAVIE
+784 PILPSAGVVIE

>member
-1 MDHCLRFCLA
+1 
-11 AIVSLHGTSP
+11 
-21 WHPTKSRLWQ
+21 
-31 SLVGIN
+31 
-37 VKLTARKLIVVLLL
+37 
-51 LLTAPCFAVAQER
+51 
-64 SITLRGRV
+64 
-72 VDANTGEPMANV
+72 MANV

-91 DQSTI
+91 DKSTI
-96 TDDNGA
+96 TDTDGA

-125 KTINVGAGTNSDV
+125 KSINVGETNS
-138 EIALNEDAAAL
+138 EIKIALNEDAAAL
-149 TEHVTI
+149 TENVTI
-155 ASDPFENTRTTS
+155 SSGPFESTRTTS

-223 DAVLTDNFVH
+223 DGVLTDNFVH

-246 VINSDAV
+246 VINSDAID
-253 NSVSLLSG
+253 SVSLLSG

-271 AAVLDIDSRD
+271 AAVLDLDSRD

-293 ALSGISGMID
+293 ALSGISGIID
-303 GPISSGKGSYLV
+303 GPISSGKGSYLL

-334 FANNPPVLG
+334 FANNPPILG
-343 FADIQGKL
+343 FADVQGKL

-356 ERNQV
+356 DRNQV
-361 GFSAIYGSFD
+361 GVSAIFGSFD

-382 VNSVFRGE
+382 VNSVFRGD

-405 PRVFWQTRFFVQKTN
+405 PRVFWQTRFFAQKTSFN
-420 FKNVNR
+420 NVNR
-426 DELILNDGDRSLFGV
+426 DELILNDGDRSQFGV

-447 ALPRSNRLEAGL
+447 QLPHSNRLEAGL
-459 YVRVL
+459 YVRSL
-464 NVNSLSQRI
+464 NVNSVSQRF

-480 DFGRFDEQGTEQAY
+480 DFGSFDQNGTEQAY

-500 SNERWRLQ
+500 RNERRRLQ

-514 VEHSEIT
+514 VEHSDIT

-529 ASLTWSINDH
+529 ASLSWSINDH
-539 WRVHALVGRYY
+539 WRVHAMVGRYY
-550 QFPDFEQVFGRLG
+550 QFPDFEQIFGRLG

-572 TNVSGGVEALLGDRV
+572 TNVSGGVEALFGDRV
-587 RLSFEVFDREDAN
+587 RLSFEVFNRDDAN
-600 LFFSITEPRFDRGLF
+600 LFFSLSEPRLDQGFVSF
-615 FFSEF
+615 AEF
-620 PFRNALDGHARG
+620 PFRNSLDGHARG

-663 GLSFVADN
+663 GLSFVADTD
-671 EQRHLLNIYASYRF
+671 QRHLLNTYASYRF
-685 TDTWNLSSVFR
+685 TDTWNVSSVFR
-696 FGSGPPIPGFFTK
+696 FGSGPPIPGFFRQ
-709 VDGNYFLSDRRN
+709 VGNIYFLSDRRN
-721 EVRVPDYAR
+721 EARVPDYAR
-730 LDVRLSK
+730 LDVRVSK
-737 AFLFNRWKLTVTG
+737 AFLFKRWKLTATG
-750 EVLNLLNR
+750 EVLNVLNR
-758 ENLRYEGF
+758 NNLRYAGF
-766 DRFSVI
+766 DGFDIST
-772 NGRVFGQLNRVL
+772 GRVFGQLDRVL
-784 PILPSVGAVIE
+784 PILPSAGVVIE

>member
-1 MDHCLRFCLA
+1 
-11 AIVSLHGTSP
+11 
-21 WHPTKSRLWQ
+21 
-31 SLVGIN
+31 
-37 VKLTARKLIVVLLL
+37 
-51 LLTAPCFAVAQER
+51 
-64 SITLRGRV
+64 
-72 VDANTGEPMANV
+72 
-84 RVVAKLT
+84 
-91 DQSTI
+91 
-96 TDDNGA
+96 
-102 FTLELPPGPQ
+102 
-112 ELYITTVT
+112 
-120 YGLVK
+120 
-125 KTINVGAGTNSDV
+125 
-138 EIALNEDAAAL
+138 LNEDAAAL
-149 TEHVTI
+149 TENVTI
-155 ASDPFENTRTTS
+155 SSGPFESTRTTS

-191 AAQTLPGVGSNDD
+191 AAQALPGVGSNDD

-223 DAVLTDNFVH
+223 DGVLTDNFVH

-246 VINSDAV
+246 VINSDAI

-266 FGNRT
+266 FGSRT
-271 AAVLDIDSRD
+271 AAVLDLDSRD
-281 GNRVKPA
+281 GNRVKPS

-293 ALSGISGMID
+293 ALSGISGIVD
-303 GPISSGKGSYLV
+303 GPISSGKGSYLI
-315 AARKSYVGYLV
+315 AARKSYIGYLV

-343 FADIQGKL
+343 FADVQGKL

-356 ERNQV
+356 ERNQLGV
-361 GFSAIYGSFD
+361 SAIFGNFD

-382 VNSVFRGE
+382 VNSVFRGD
-390 SRNFLLNAHWSFTPN
+390 SHNSLFNAHWNFTPN
-405 PRVFWQTRFFVQKTN
+405 PQVFWQTRFFAQKTS

-426 DELILNDGDRSLFGV
+426 DELILNDGDRSQYGI

-447 ALPRSNRLEAGL
+447 QLPRSNRLEAGL
-459 YVRVL
+459 YVRSL
-464 NVNSLSQRI
+464 NVNSVSQRF

-480 DFGRFDEQGTEQAY
+480 DFGSFDQDGIEQAY

-500 SNERWRLQ
+500 KNERWRLQ

-529 ASLTWSINDH
+529 ASLSWSINEH
-539 WRVHALVGRYY
+539 WRVHAMVGRYY
-550 QFPDFEQVFGRLG
+550 QFPDFEQIFGRLG

-572 TNVSGGVEALLGDRV
+572 TNVSGGVEALVGDRV
-587 RLSFEVFDREDAN
+587 RVSFEVFNREDAN
-600 LFFSITEPRFDRGLF
+600 LFFSLSEPRLDGGFVSFG
-615 FFSEF
+615 EF
-620 PFRNALDGHARG
+620 PFRNSLDGHARG

-671 EQRHLLNIYASYRF
+671 EQRHLLNTYASYRF

-696 FGSGPPIPGFFTK
+696 FGSGPPIPGFFRQAG
-709 VDGNYFLSDRRN
+709 DIFFLSDRRN

-730 LDVRLSK
+730 LDVRVSK
-737 AFLFNRWKLTVTG
+737 AFLFKRWKLTATG

-758 ENLRYEGF
+758 NNLRYAGF
-766 DRFSVI
+766 DNFDLS
-772 NGRVFGQLNRVL
+772 GRVFGQLDRVL
-784 PILPSVGAVIE
+784 PILPSAGVVIE

>member
-1 MDHCLRFCLA
+1 LA
-11 AIVSLHGTSP
+11 SPTGGDLVSWP
-21 WHPTKSRLWQ
+21 RQ
-31 SLVGIN
+31 IGIN
-37 VKLTARKLIVVLLL
+37 VKLTAPPNKLTVVLLL
-51 LLTAPCFAVAQER
+51 LLTGPLFAQSFNSSFAAIAQER
-64 SITLRGRV
+64 SIMLRGRV
-72 VDANTGEPMANV
+72 VDANTGEAMANV
-84 RVVAKLT
+84 RVVAKLADKT
-91 DQSTI
+91 TI
-96 TDDNGA
+96 TDSDGA

-125 KTINVGAGTNSDV
+125 KEINVRPGTESTV

-155 ASDPFENTRTTS
+155 APDPFESTRTSS

-209 SVRGAGFDRVGVWL
+209 SVRGAGFDRVGLWL
-223 DAVLTDNFVH
+223 DGVLTDNFVH

-266 FGNRT
+266 FGDRT
-271 AAVLDIDSRD
+271 AAVLDIDTRD
-281 GNRVKPA
+281 GNRVKAA

-293 ALSGISGMID
+293 ALSGISGIID
-303 GPISSGKGSYLV
+303 GPITSGKGSYLV
-315 AARKSYVGYLV
+315 AARKSYTGYLI
-326 RRINDQNE
+326 RRINDQNQ
-334 FANNPPVLG
+334 FANNPPILG

-351 LYDLS
+351 LYDFS
-356 ERNQV
+356 EKNQL
-361 GFSAIYGSFD
+361 GFSAIFGSFD

-390 SRNFLLNAHWSFTPN
+390 SRNLLLNGHWSFTPN
-405 PRVFWQTRFFVQKTN
+405 ARFFWQTRVFALKTN

-426 DELILNDGDRSLFGV
+426 DEVILNDGDRSQFGI

-459 YVRVL
+459 YVRTL
-464 NVNSLSQRI
+464 NVNSLSQRF
-473 SFANVPF
+473 SFFNVPF
-480 DFGRFDEQGTEQAY
+480 DFGSFDENGTEQAY

-529 ASLTWSINDH
+529 ASLTWSINEH
-539 WRVHALVGRYY
+539 WRVHAMAGRYY

-587 RLSFEVFDREDAN
+587 RVSFELFNREDAN
-600 LFFSITEPRFDRGLF
+600 LFFSLSEPRLEGGFVSF
-615 FFSEF
+615 AEF

-652 YLRTKLTDSQT
+652 HLRTKLTDSQT

-671 EQRHLLNIYASYRF
+671 DFRHLLYTYASYRF

-696 FGSGPPIPGFFTK
+696 FSSGPPVPGFFRQ
-709 VDGNYFLSDRRN
+709 VDSTYFLSNRRN
-721 EVRVPDYAR
+721 EARLPDYAR

-758 ENLRYEGF
+758 DNLRYEGF
-766 DRFSVI
+766 DGFDF
-772 NGRVFGQLNRVL
+772 NTGRVFGQLERVL

>member
-1 MDHCLRFCLA
+1 
-11 AIVSLHGTSP
+11 
-21 WHPTKSRLWQ
+21 
-31 SLVGIN
+31 
-37 VKLTARKLIVVLLL
+37 VKLTRHTLTIGLLL
-51 LLTAPCFAVAQER
+51 LFTSFVASAQVR

-72 VDANTGEPMANV
+72 VDANSGEPMANV

-102 FTLELPPGPQ
+102 FTLDLPPGPQ

-125 KTINVGAGTNSDV
+125 KTINVGAGTGGDV

-149 TEHVTI
+149 TERVTI
-155 ASDPFENTRTTS
+155 APDPFESTRTTS

-223 DAVLTDNFVH
+223 DGVLTDNFVH

-246 VINSDAV
+246 VINSDAL

-266 FGNRT
+266 FGDRT
-271 AAVLDIDSRD
+271 AAVLDLDSRD
-281 GNRVKPA
+281 GNRVQTA

-303 GPISSGKGSYLV
+303 GPFSSGKGSYFV
-315 AARKSYVGYLV
+315 AARKSYLGYLV
-326 RRINDQNE
+326 RRINDQDE
-334 FANNPPVLG
+334 FANNPPILG
-343 FADIQGKL
+343 FADIQGKV
-351 LYDLS
+351 LYDFS

-361 GFSAIYGSFD
+361 GFSAIYGNFD
-371 YDRNRDRELLF
+371 YDRNRDREFLF

-390 SRNFLLNAHWSFTPN
+390 SHNLLLNAHWSFTPN
-405 PRVFWQTRFFVQKTN
+405 HRVFWQTRFFALKTN
-420 FKNVNR
+420 FQNVNR
-426 DELILNDGDRSLFGV
+426 DEQILNDGDRSQFGV
-441 RSDVSF
+441 RSDVSLQ
-447 ALPRSNRLEAGL
+447 LPHSNRLEAGL
-459 YVRVL
+459 YVRSL
-464 NVNSLSQRI
+464 NENSLSQRF
-473 SFANVPF
+473 SFGNIPF
-480 DFGRFDEQGTEQAY
+480 DFGSFDQHGTEQAY

-500 SNERWRLQ
+500 KNERWGLQ

-514 VEHSEIT
+514 VEHSGIT
-521 SQTLNSPR
+521 SETLNSPR
-529 ASLTWSINDH
+529 ASLTWSINEH
-539 WRVHALVGRYY
+539 WRVHAMAGRYY
-550 QFPDFEQVFGRLG
+550 QFPDFEQIFGRLG
-563 SRSLRAERA
+563 SFGLRAEHA
-572 TNVSGGVEALLGDRV
+572 TNVSGGVEALVGDRV
-587 RLSFEVFDREDAN
+587 RLNVEVFDREDAD
-600 LFFSITEPRFDRGLF
+600 LFFSLSEPR
-615 FFSEF
+615 
-620 PFRNALDGHARG
+620 LDGGFVSFAQGQFANSLNGHARG
-632 FELTLQRRS
+632 FEVTLQRRS

-663 GLSFVADN
+663 GLSFVSDTD
-671 EQRHLLNIYASYRF
+671 QTHLLNVYGSYRF

-696 FGSGPPIPGFFTK
+696 FGTGPPIPGFFRQ
-709 VDGNYFLSDRRN
+709 VDGDYFLSDRRN
-721 EVRVPDYAR
+721 QVRVPDYAR
-730 LDVRLSK
+730 LDVRVSK
-737 AFLFNRWKLTVTG
+737 AFLFKRWKLTATG
-750 EVLNLLNR
+750 EVLNVLNR
-758 ENLRYEGF
+758 NNLRFAGF
-766 DRFSVI
+766 DDFDFFT
-772 NGRVFGQLNRVL
+772 GRVFGRLDRVL
-784 PILPSVGAVIE
+784 PILPSAGVVIE

>member
-1 MDHCLRFCLA
+1 LL
-11 AIVSLHGTSP
+11 
-21 WHPTKSRLWQ
+21 
-31 SLVGIN
+31 N
-37 VKLTARKLIVVLLL
+37 VKLTALQKLIVVLPLL
-51 LLTAPCFAVAQER
+51 FVGPCLAQSFANRSFVAAAQER
-64 SITLRGRV
+64 LVTLRGRV

-91 DQSTI
+91 DKSTI
-96 TDDNGA
+96 TDADGA

-125 KTINVGAGTNSDV
+125 KTINVAAGTSGDIQ
-138 EIALNEDAAAL
+138 IALNEDAAAL
-149 TEHVTI
+149 TEQVTI
-155 ASDPFENTRTTS
+155 ASDPFETTRTTS

-223 DAVLTDNFVH
+223 DGVLTDNFVH

-266 FGNRT
+266 FGDRT
-271 AAVLDIDSRD
+271 AAVLDVDSRD
-281 GNRVKPA
+281 GNRVKPST
-288 GRIAA
+288 RIAA
-293 ALSGISGMID
+293 ALSGISAMID
-303 GPISSGKGSYLV
+303 GPLSSGKGSYLL

-326 RRINDQNE
+326 RRINDENQ

-343 FADIQGKL
+343 FADVQGKL

-356 ERNQV
+356 ERNQI
-361 GFSAIYGSFD
+361 GFSAVFGSFD
-371 YDRNRDRELLF
+371 YDRNRDRDQLF
-382 VNSVFRGE
+382 VNEVFRGE
-390 SRNFLLNAHWSFTPN
+390 SRNLLLNAHWSFTPN
-405 PRVFWQTRFFVQKTN
+405 PRVFWQTRFFALKTS

-426 DELILNDGDRSLFGV
+426 DELVLNDGDRSQFGV

-447 ALPRSNRLEAGL
+447 QLPRSNRLEAGL
-459 YVRVL
+459 YVRSL
-464 NVNSLSQRI
+464 HANSVSQRV
-473 SFANVPF
+473 SFFDVPF
-480 DFGRFDEQGTEQAY
+480 DFGSFDQSGTEQSY

-500 SNERWRLQ
+500 RNERRRLQ

-514 VEHSEIT
+514 VEHSDIT

-539 WRVHALVGRYY
+539 WRVHAMAGRYY
-550 QFPDFEQVFGRLG
+550 QFPDFEQIFGRLG
-563 SRSLRAERA
+563 SRNLRAERA
-572 TNVSGGVEALLGDRV
+572 TNVSGGVEALVGERV
-587 RLSFEVFDREDAN
+587 RLSFEIFDREDAN
-600 LFFSITEPRFDRGLF
+600 LFFSLSEPRLDGGFVSF
-615 FFSEF
+615 AEF
-620 PFRNALDGHARG
+620 PFSNSLDGHARG
-632 FELTLQRRS
+632 FEFTLQRRS

-652 YLRTKLTDSQT
+652 YVQTRLTDSQT

-671 EQRHLLNIYASYRF
+671 EQRHLLNTYASYRF

-696 FGSGPPIPGFFTK
+696 FGSGPPIPGFFRQ
-709 VDGNYFLSDRRN
+709 VGDIYFLSDRRN
-721 EVRVPDYAR
+721 EVRLPGYAR
-730 LDVRLSK
+730 LDVRVSK
-737 AFLFNRWKLTVTG
+737 AFLFKRWKLTATG

-758 ENLRYEGF
+758 NNLRYAGF
-766 DRFSVI
+766 DGFDLS
-772 NGRVFGQLNRVL
+772 NGRVFGRLDRVL
-784 PILPSVGAVIE
+784 PILPSGGVVIE

>member
-1 MDHCLRFCLA
+1 
-11 AIVSLHGTSP
+11 
-21 WHPTKSRLWQ
+21 
-31 SLVGIN
+31 
-37 VKLTARKLIVVLLL
+37 
-51 LLTAPCFAVAQER
+51 
-64 SITLRGRV
+64 
-72 VDANTGEPMANV
+72 MANV
-84 RVVAKLT
+84 RVVAKLIEKA
-91 DQSTI
+91 TI
-96 TDDNGA
+96 TDANGA

-125 KTINVGAGTNSDV
+125 KTINVGAGTNSGV

-155 ASDPFENTRTTS
+155 ASDPFESTRPTS

-191 AAQTLPGVGSNDD
+191 AAQTLPGVGTNDD

-209 SVRGAGFDRVGVWL
+209 SVRGAAFDRVGVWL
-223 DAVLTDNFVH
+223 DGVLTDNFVH

-281 GNRVKPA
+281 GNRVKPS

-303 GPISSGKGSYLV
+303 GPISTGKGSYLL

-326 RRINDQNE
+326 RRINDQNQ
-334 FANNPPVLG
+334 FANNPPILG
-343 FADIQGKL
+343 FADVQGKL

-356 ERNQV
+356 ERNQL
-361 GFSAIYGSFD
+361 GLSAIFGSFD
-371 YDRNRDRELLF
+371 YDRNRDRDLLF

-390 SRNFLLNAHWSFTPN
+390 SRNVLLNAHWSFTPN
-405 PRVFWQTRFFVQKTN
+405 PQVFWQTRFFAQKTN

-426 DELILNDGDRSLFGV
+426 DELILNDGDRSQFGI

-447 ALPRSNRLEAGL
+447 QLPHSNRLEAGL
-459 YVRVL
+459 YVRSL
-464 NVNSLSQRI
+464 DVNSLSQRF

-480 DFGRFDEQGTEQAY
+480 DFGSFDQNGTEQAY

-500 SNERWRLQ
+500 RNERWRLQ

-514 VEHSEIT
+514 VDHSEIT

-529 ASLTWSINDH
+529 AALTWSINEH
-539 WRVHALVGRYY
+539 WRVHAMAGRYY
-550 QFPDFEQVFGRLG
+550 QFPDFEQIFGRLG

-572 TNVSGGVEALLGDRV
+572 TNVSAGLEALVGDRV
-587 RLSFEVFDREDAN
+587 RLSVEVFDREDAN
-600 LFFSITEPRFDRGLF
+600 LFFSLSEPRLDGGLVSF
-615 FFSEF
+615 VEF

-663 GLSFVADN
+663 ALSFVADT
-671 EQRHLLNIYASYRF
+671 EQRHLLNTYASYRL

-696 FGSGPPIPGFFTK
+696 FGSGLPVPGFFTQ
-709 VDGNYFLSDRRN
+709 VGPTYFLSDRRN
-721 EVRVPDYAR
+721 EVRLPDYAR
-730 LDVRLSK
+730 LDVRVSK
-737 AFLFNRWKLTVTG
+737 AFLFKRWKLTATG

-758 ENLRYEGF
+758 NNLRYAGF
-766 DRFSVI
+766 DGFDIST
-772 NGRVFGQLNRVL
+772 GRVFGQLDRVL
-784 PILPSVGAVIE
+784 PILPSAAVVIE